1 MYKDQKNMKP
11 DPLKLPQIL
20 YIADSEESRSL
31 VRRLLSYTFIVLEAA
46 NPLDGIGLAEETRP
60 GLILLDNNV
69 SQMTS
74 SEAATRLKKVLA
86 GTPIVIVSGDTTQKA
101 RARALAAGAVGF
113 IPKPI
118 GDDFEELVQAYLHGR
133 VDELEHAEKYL
144 REYQLELAE
153 KIEDQTRQLA
163 NTVERNKYLLSQ
175 NQKMFAMLERRH
187 KLLETAAR
195 VGQMVTSILDL
206 NELLRHTVN
215 IICSEFNFYYSGI
228 FLVSDD
234 RQWAVLRAG
243 YALAGRKMLEAHYKL
258 PIDDKSMIGRSVLG
272 QEAQIAL
279 DVAGEESRFKNPYL
293 PDTRSEMALP
303 LIVNSVSVGAVTVQ
317 SHELNAF
324 SEEDVTSL
332 QAMADQIAI
341 AINNA
346 NLMKHL
352 ELANSELLRTKTFE
366 AIATAT
372 GEAIHWVG
380 NKAAPI
386 PGSVSRVRED
396 IQYLLALTAQVNES
410 ALDNAALQA
419 AVQTVREEAKA
430 SGLDLKKILE
440 EMSAMK
446 PNRLQALVSVES
458 LMEDLEIAENSAKT
472 ILDIKEGLIGP
483 ARQRNDAPV
492 SLSEMIT
499 NTVENMGLPHDA
511 VEMTWAHDMPLA
523 HVDVRQVEQVFN
535 NLIKNA
541 WEAMANAHTPDPKIH
556 VRGRSDDD
564 ANFVL
569 VSVQDNGPGIPKDIQ
584 EKIWVSFFTTKGGS
598 GGTGLGL
605 SAVMQIVNQHG
616 GKIWLESEAG
626 MGATFFVR
634 LPAEKLYMPDEK
646 VSH

>member
-1 MYKDQKNMKP
+1 MDG
-11 DPLKLPQIL
+11 
-20 YIADSEESRSL
+20 
-31 VRRLLSYTFIVLEAA
+31 LE
-46 NPLDGIGLAEETRP
+46 LAGETMP

-69 SQMTS
+69 SKMTS
-74 SEAATRLKKVLA
+74 SEAATRLMKMLP
-86 GTPIVIVSGDTTQKA
+86 GTPIVVVSGDTSEKA
-101 RARALAAGAVGF
+101 RARALAAGAAGF

-118 GDDFEELVQAYLHGR
+118 GADFEDLVTEYLNGKT
-133 VDELEHAEKYL
+133 DELQNAERYL

-153 KIEDQTRQLA
+153 KIEDQTRQLT
-163 NTVERNKYLLSQ
+163 NTIERNKYLLSQ

-228 FLVSDD
+228 FLVSED
-234 RQWAVLRAG
+234 RRWAHLRAG
-243 YALAGRKMLEAHYKL
+243 FALAGRKMLDANYKL
-258 PIDDKSMIGRSVLG
+258 PIDDKSMIGRSILNG
-272 QEAQIAL
+272 QAQIAL
-279 DVAGEESRFKNPYL
+279 DVAGEESRFKNPFL

-317 SHELNAF
+317 SNELNAF
-324 SEEDVTSL
+324 NEEDIASL

-346 NLMKHL
+346 NLMKDL
-352 ELANSELLRTKTFE
+352 EAANAELLRTKTYE

-396 IQYLLALTAQVNES
+396 VRYLLALAGKAS
-410 ALDNAALQA
+410 AFDQA
-419 AVQTVREEAKA
+419 SLTEAVQTVREEAQA
-430 SGLDLKKILE
+430 AGLDLESILA
-440 EMSAMK
+440 EMSAMP
-446 PNRLQALVSVES
+446 PNRLRALVSVES
-458 LMEDLEIAENSAKT
+458 LLEDLDIAESSAKT

-483 ARQRNDAPV
+483 ARQRHDAPV
-492 SLSEMIT
+492 SLREMIVH
-499 NTVENMGLPHDA
+499 TVENMGLPREV
-511 VEMTWAHDMPLA
+511 VEMTWADDMPPA
-523 HVDVRQVEQVFN
+523 HVDERQVEQVFN

-541 WEAMANAHTPDPKIH
+541 WEALTHAGAPDPKII
-556 VRGRSDDD
+556 VRGRRDGE
-564 ANFVL
+564 FVL
-569 VSVQDNGPGIPKDIQ
+569 VSVRDNGPGIPKEIQ
-584 EKIWVSFFTTKGGS
+584 EKIWVSFFTTKGGA

-616 GKIWLESEAG
+616 GTIWLESETG
-626 MGATFFVR
+626 HGAEFFVR

-646 VSH
+646 SDQT

>member
-1 MYKDQKNMKP
+1 MNS
-11 DPLKLPQIL
+11 DPRRLPQVL
-20 YIADSEESRSL
+20 YIAESDESRSL
-31 VRRLLSYTFIVLEAA
+31 VRRLLAYSFIVLEAA
-46 NPLDGIGLAEETRP
+46 NPLDGLGLAEETRP
-60 GLILLDNNV
+60 NLALLDTNI

-74 SEAATRLKKVLA
+74 SEAATRLKKTLI
-86 GTPIVIVSGDTTQKA
+86 GTPIVVISGDTSNKA
-101 RARALAAGAVGF
+101 RARALAAGASGF

-118 GDDFEELVQAYLHGR
+118 GADFEELVFEYLNGR
-133 VDELEHAEKYL
+133 VDELEDAEKYL

-153 KIEDQTRQLA
+153 KIEDQTRQLT

-206 NELLRHTVN
+206 DELLRHTVN

-234 RQWAVLRAG
+234 RQWAALRAG
-243 YALAGRKMLEAHYKL
+243 FALAGRKMLDAKYKL
-258 PIDDKSMIGRSVLG
+258 PIDDKSMIGRSILT
-272 QEAQIAL
+272 QQAQIAL
-279 DVAGEESRFKNPYL
+279 DVAGEESRFKNPFL

-303 LIVNSVSVGAVTVQ
+303 LIVNSTSVGAVTVQ
-317 SHELNAF
+317 STALDAF
-324 SEEDVTSL
+324 NEEDIASL

-346 NLMKHL
+346 RLMKDL
-352 ELANSELLRTKTFE
+352 ESANAELLRTKTYE

-386 PGSVSRVRED
+386 PGSVSRARED
-396 IQYLLALTAQVNES
+396 VRYLLALVARVKES
-410 ALDNAALQA
+410 ELDNAALQA
-419 AVQTVREEAKA
+419 AIQTVREEARA
-430 SGLDLKKILE
+430 AGLDLEKILE

-446 PNRLQALVSVES
+446 PNQLRALVSVES
-458 LMEDLEIAENSAKT
+458 LLEDLDIAETSAKT

-492 SLSEMIT
+492 SLRGMIES
-499 NTVENMGLPHDA
+499 TVESMGLPRGV
-511 VEMTWAHDMPLA
+511 VEMVWAEDMPMA
-523 HVDVRQVEQVFN
+523 RADARQAEQVFN

-541 WEAMANAHTPDPKIH
+541 WEALAHSNTPDPKIY
-556 VRGRSDDD
+556 VNGRRDRDFD
-564 ANFVL
+564 FVL
-569 VSVQDNGPGIPKDIQ
+569 VSVRDNGPGIPKDIQ
-584 EKIWVSFFTTKGGS
+584 EKIWVSFFTTKGGA

-616 GKIWLESEAG
+616 GKIWLESEPG
-626 MGATFFVR
+626 HGTTFFVR
-634 LPAEKLYMPDEK
+634 LPAEK
-646 VSH
+646 

>member
-1 MYKDQKNMKP
+1 MNS
-11 DPLKLPQIL
+11 DPRKLPQVL
-20 YIADSEESRSL
+20 YIADSDESRSL
-31 VRRLLSYTFIVLEAA
+31 VRRLLAHHYIVLEAA
-46 NPLDGIGLAEETRP
+46 NPLDGLELASETLP
-60 GLILLDNNV
+60 NLILLDNNL
-69 SQMTS
+69 SHMTS
-74 SEAATRLKKVLA
+74 SEAATRLRKMLP
-86 GTPIVIVSGDTTQKA
+86 GTPIVVISGDTKPGA
-101 RARALAAGAVGF
+101 RERALAAGAVGF

-118 GDDFEELVQAYLHGR
+118 DADFENLVTAYLRGK
-133 VDELEHAEKYL
+133 VDELENAEGYL
-144 REYQLELAE
+144 REYQQELAT
-153 KIEDQTRQLA
+153 KIEDQTRQLT

-206 NELLRHTVN
+206 TDLLRHTVN

-243 YALAGRKMLEAHYKL
+243 YALAGRRMLDANYKL
-258 PIDDKSMIGRSVLG
+258 PIDEKSMIGRSILT
-272 QEAQIAL
+272 QQAQIAL
-279 DVAGEESRFKNPYL
+279 DVAGEPSRFKNPYL

-303 LIVNSVSVGAVTVQ
+303 LIVNSNSVGAVTVQ
-317 SHELNAF
+317 SNELNAF
-324 SEEDVTSL
+324 TEEDVASL

-341 AINNA
+341 AIKNA
-346 NLMKHL
+346 NLMKDL
-352 ELANSELLRTKTFE
+352 ESANAEILRTKTYE

-386 PGSVSRVRED
+386 PGSVRRVRED
-396 IQYLLALTAQVNES
+396 IQYLLALVSQIKDSE
-410 ALDNAALQA
+410 LDNASLTA
-419 AVQTVREEAKA
+419 AVQTVREEAQR
-430 SGLDLKKILE
+430 SGLDLEKILA

-458 LMEDLEIAENSAKT
+458 LFEDLDIAENSAKT

-492 SLSEMIT
+492 SLSEMIA
-499 NTVENMGLPHDA
+499 NTVENMGLPYGV
-511 VEMTWAHDMPLA
+511 VEMTWTETMPTA
-523 HVDVRQVEQVFN
+523 HVDARQVEQVFN

-541 WEAMANAHTPDPKIH
+541 WEALTGAKVSDPKIY
-556 VRGRSDDD
+556 VNGRRDDD
-564 ANFVL
+564 PDFVL
-569 VSVQDNGPGIPKDIQ
+569 VSVRDNGPGIPKEIQ

-616 GKIWLESEAG
+616 GKIWLESETG
-626 MGATFFVR
+626 KGAAFFVR
-634 LPAEKLYMPDEK
+634 LPAEKLYMPDEMK
-646 VSH
+646 

>member
-1 MYKDQKNMKP
+1 MDG
-11 DPLKLPQIL
+11 
-20 YIADSEESRSL
+20 
-31 VRRLLSYTFIVLEAA
+31 LE
-46 NPLDGIGLAEETRP
+46 LAGETMP

-69 SQMTS
+69 SKMTS
-74 SEAATRLKKVLA
+74 SEAATRLMKMLP
-86 GTPIVIVSGDTTQKA
+86 GTPIVVVSGDTSEKA
-101 RARALAAGAVGF
+101 RARALAAGAAGF

-118 GDDFEELVQAYLHGR
+118 GADFENLVTEYLNGKT
-133 VDELEHAEKYL
+133 DELQNAERYL

-153 KIEDQTRQLA
+153 KIEDQTRQLT
-163 NTVERNKYLLSQ
+163 NTIERNKYLLSQ

-228 FLVSDD
+228 FLVSED
-234 RQWAVLRAG
+234 RRWAHLRAG
-243 YALAGRKMLEAHYKL
+243 FALAGRKMLDANYKL
-258 PIDDKSMIGRSVLG
+258 PIDDKSMIGRSILNG
-272 QEAQIAL
+272 QAQIAL
-279 DVAGEESRFKNPYL
+279 DVAGEESRFKNPFL

-317 SHELNAF
+317 SNELNAF
-324 SEEDVTSL
+324 NEEDIASL

-346 NLMKHL
+346 NLMKDL
-352 ELANSELLRTKTFE
+352 EAANAELLRTKTYE

-396 IQYLLALTAQVNES
+396 VRYLLALAGKAS
-410 ALDNAALQA
+410 AFDQA
-419 AVQTVREEAKA
+419 SLTEAVQTVREEARA
-430 SGLDLKKILE
+430 AGLDLESILA
-440 EMSAMK
+440 EMSAMP
-446 PNRLQALVSVES
+446 PNRLRALVSVES
-458 LMEDLEIAENSAKT
+458 LLEDLDIAESSAKT

-483 ARQRNDAPV
+483 ARQRHDAPV
-492 SLSEMIT
+492 SLREMIVH
-499 NTVENMGLPHDA
+499 TVENMGLPREV
-511 VEMTWAHDMPLA
+511 VEMTWADDMPPA
-523 HVDVRQVEQVFN
+523 HVDERQVEQVFN

-541 WEAMANAHTPDPKIH
+541 WEALTHAGAPDPKII
-556 VRGRSDDD
+556 VRGRRDGE
-564 ANFVL
+564 FVL
-569 VSVQDNGPGIPKDIQ
+569 VSVRDNGPGIPKEIQ
-584 EKIWVSFFTTKGGS
+584 EKIWVSFFTTKGGA

-616 GKIWLESEAG
+616 GTIWLESETG
-626 MGATFFVR
+626 HGAEFFVR

-646 VSH
+646 SDQT

>member
-1 MYKDQKNMKP
+1 MNS
-11 DPLKLPQIL
+11 DPRRLPQVL
-20 YIADSEESRSL
+20 YIAESEESRSL
-31 VRRLLSYTFIVLEAA
+31 VRRLLADNFVVLEAA
-46 NPLDGIGLAEETRP
+46 NPLDGLGLAGETHPR
-60 GLILLDNNV
+60 LILLDNNV

-74 SEAATRLKKVLA
+74 SEAATRLKKTLS
-86 GTPIVIVSGDTTQKA
+86 GTPIVIVSGDTSNKA

-118 GDDFEELVQAYLHGR
+118 GDDFEQLVIEYLEGK
-133 VDELEHAEKYL
+133 VDELEHAERYL

-153 KIEDQTRQLA
+153 KIEDQTRQLT

-215 IICSEFNFYYSGI
+215 IICSEFHFYYSGI

-234 RQWAVLRAG
+234 RNSAVLRAG
-243 YALAGRKMLEAHYKL
+243 YAQAGRKMLEAGYKL
-258 PIDDKSMIGRSVLG
+258 PIDDKSMIGRSILT
-272 QEAQIAL
+272 QQAQIAL
-279 DVAGEESRFKNPYL
+279 DAAGEESRFQNPYL

-303 LIVNSVSVGAVTVQ
+303 LIVNSISVGAVTVQ
-317 SHELNAF
+317 SSELNAF
-324 SEEDVTSL
+324 NEEDITSL
-332 QAMADQIAI
+332 QAMADQVAI

-346 NLMKHL
+346 NLMKDL
-352 ELANSELLRTKTFE
+352 ENANAEILRTKTYE

-396 IQYLLALTAQVNES
+396 IRYLLALVAQLKES
-410 ALDNAALQA
+410 ELENASLQA
-419 AVQTVREEAKA
+419 AVRSVREGAEAA
-430 SGLDLKKILE
+430 GLDLKKLLD

-446 PNRLQALVSVES
+446 PNRLQASVSVES
-458 LMEDLEIAENSAKT
+458 MMEDLDIVENSANI

-483 ARQRNDAPV
+483 ARQRHDAPV
-492 SLSEMIT
+492 SLSELIA
-499 NTVENMGLPHDA
+499 NTVENMGLPGGA
-511 VEMTWAHDMPLA
+511 VEMNWTEDMPLA
-523 HVDVRQVEQVFN
+523 LVDARQVEQVFN

-541 WEAMANAHTPDPKIH
+541 WEALILSDTLQPKIH
-556 VRGRSDDD
+556 VNGRRDKD
-564 ANFVL
+564 ADFVL
-569 VSVQDNGPGIPKDIQ
+569 VSVKDNGPGIPKELQ
-584 EKIWVSFFTTKGGS
+584 EKIWVSFFTTKGGK

-616 GKIWLESEAG
+616 GRVWLESEPG
-626 MGATFFVR
+626 LGATFHVR
-634 LPAEKLYMPDEK
+634 LPAEK
-646 VSH
+646 